1 MNHLKTMYSL
11 FLALLCITCASAMS
25 IQDAFKQNLISVD
38 IQTNETGTHYSE
50 PFVMKVRNLTSTK
63 LDLELDNGYLLEPMN
78 EEEQTMIVTNR
89 LLASLSPRETKDLF
103 VNAMCIEQR
112 DAAPDEDSRYTFA
125 DLATPELRKLS
136 GFIEENKHFEP
147 NAQFLIWGIAN
158 GSYPKEFIHAFKI
171 DEFGQVQILNKE
183 NEILNPVFS
192 NNIPDTL
199 EQINVHG
206 SFEMNL
212 SRPKN
217 VHIAMFN
224 ENNVIVKE
232 LFKNPQTP
240 AGKTE
245 LEYEFNSLE
254 YEEDVYFVK
263 LVVDGK
269 VLISRKIAMD
279 FYWDDF

>member
-1 MNHLKTMYSL
+1 MNHFKTMYSL
-11 FLALLCITCASAMS
+11 FLALLCIPCASAMS
-25 IQDAFKQNLISVD
+25 IQEAFKQNLISVD

-50 PFVMKVRNLTSTK
+50 PFVMKVQNLTSTK
-63 LDLELDNGYLLEPMN
+63 LDLELGNGYLLEPMN

-103 VNAMCIEQR
+103 VNAMCIEQS

-125 DLATPELRKLS
+125 DLAAPELRKLS
-136 GFIEENKHFEP
+136 GFIEENKRFEP
-147 NAQFLIWGIAN
+147 DAQFLMWGIAN
-158 GSYPKEFIHAFKI
+158 GSYPKESIHAFKI

-263 LVVDGK
+263 LVVDGN

>member
-63 LDLELDNGYLLEPMN
+63 LDLELGNGYLLEPVN

-89 LLASLSPRETKDLF
+89 LLASLSPHETKDLF

-147 NAQFLIWGIAN
+147 NAQFLMWGIAN
-158 GSYPKEFIHAFKI
+158 GSYPKESIHAFKI
-171 DEFGQVQILNKE
+171 DEFGEVRILNKE

>member
-1 MNHLKTMYSL
+1 
-11 FLALLCITCASAMS
+11 MS
-25 IQDAFKQNLISVD
+25 IQEAFKQNLISVD

-63 LDLELDNGYLLEPMN
+63 LDLELGNGYLLEPVN

-89 LLASLSPRETKDLF
+89 LLASLSPHETKDLF
-103 VNAMCIEQR
+103 VNAMCIEQS

-125 DLATPELRKLS
+125 DLAAPELRKLS
-136 GFIEENKHFEP
+136 GFIEENKRFEP
-147 NAQFLIWGIAN
+147 DAQFLMWGIAN
-158 GSYPKEFIHAFKI
+158 GSYPKESIHAFKI
-171 DEFGQVQILNKE
+171 DDYGQVQILNKE
-183 NEILNPVFS
+183 NEVLNSILS
-192 NNIPDTL
+192 STPDTT
-199 EQINVHG
+199 EQINVYG

-263 LVVDGK
+263 LVVDGN